1 MEPPILIWITWS
13 YLLITKIPHPLPP
26 STTIP
31 VTWSN
36 ISSSSTSWQSNSIQ
50 YLHLLSFSD
59 FENAFW
65 EIFEIVSYSGLL
77 LDRNPFPKK
86 PYKENRNEFLKIL
99 HLNINFFFSI
109 SLLRF
114 RNWKCIWRGGKLVKW
129 RCSHNQKVEIT
140 SEYPTCS
147 ECQPPCRKSLSF
159 LNFRLR
165 FFSSPPPFLF
175 FLHSHT
181 AHMI

>member
-1 MEPPILIWITWS
+1 MRKGSQASFAWLFYSVEPPILIWITWS
-13 YLLITKIPHPLPP
+13 YLLVTKIPHPLPP

-36 ISSSSTSWQSNSIQ
+36 ISSSSTSWQSIYSIQ

-99 HLNINFFFSI
+99 HINMNFFFP
-109 SLLRF
+109 
-114 RNWKCIWRGGKLVKW
+114 LVCW
-129 RCSHNQKVEIT
+129 GLEIENAFGEEE
-140 SEYPTCS
+140 SW
-147 ECQPPCRKSLSF
+147 
-159 LNFRLR
+159 
-165 FFSSPPPFLF
+165 
-175 FLHSHT
+175 
-181 AHMI
+181 

>member
-1 MEPPILIWITWS
+1 MRKGSQASFAWLFYSVEPPILIWITWS
-13 YLLITKIPHPLPP
+13 YLLVTKIPHPLPTLSPP

-86 PYKENRNEFLKIL
+86 PYKENRNEFLKTL
-99 HLNINFFFSI
+99 HINMNFFFP
-109 SLLRF
+109 
-114 RNWKCIWRGGKLVKW
+114 LVCW
-129 RCSHNQKVEIT
+129 GLEIENAFGEEE
-140 SEYPTCS
+140 SW
-147 ECQPPCRKSLSF
+147 
-159 LNFRLR
+159 
-165 FFSSPPPFLF
+165 
-175 FLHSHT
+175 
-181 AHMI
+181 

>member
-1 MEPPILIWITWS
+1 MIGKQSNTGMTIVPKLCSLRNCKKSYRWGKVAGIFCSFLYSVEPPILIWITWS
-13 YLLITKIPHPLPP
+13 YLLVTKIPHPLPP

-86 PYKENRNEFLKIL
+86 PYKENRNEFLKIP
-99 HLNINFFFSI
+99 HINVNFFFP
-109 SLLRF
+109 
-114 RNWKCIWRGGKLVKW
+114 LVCW
-129 RCSHNQKVEIT
+129 GLEIENAFGEEE
-140 SEYPTCS
+140 SW
-147 ECQPPCRKSLSF
+147 
-159 LNFRLR
+159 
-165 FFSSPPPFLF
+165 
-175 FLHSHT
+175 
-181 AHMI
+181 

>member
-1 MEPPILIWITWS
+1 MIGKQSNTGMTIVPKLCSLRNCKKSYRWGKVAGIFCSFLYSVELPILIWITWS
-13 YLLITKIPHPLPP
+13 YLLVTKIPHPLPP

-36 ISSSSTSWQSNSIQ
+36 ISSSSNSWQSNSIQ

-86 PYKENRNEFLKIL
+86 PYKGNRNEFLKIL
-99 HLNINFFFSI
+99 HTNVNFFP
-109 SLLRF
+109 
-114 RNWKCIWRGGKLVKW
+114 LVCW
-129 RCSHNQKVEIT
+129 GLEIENAFGEEE
-140 SEYPTCS
+140 SW
-147 ECQPPCRKSLSF
+147 
-159 LNFRLR
+159 
-165 FFSSPPPFLF
+165 
-175 FLHSHT
+175 
-181 AHMI
+181 